1 MFKVQ
6 LLNMRKSTLY
16 TGDGDSGTTSLV
28 GGHRVPKSHQRL
40 EAFGTIDELN
50 AFIGLLITET
60 EDTYVRELMKL
71 VQHTLFSVGS
81 YLAADPLHTP
91 LKPESRIMPS
101 TMQQLEQGIDR
112 IDGQLPEIKGFVLP
126 GGCRSAA
133 LAHVC
138 RTVCRRAE
146 RQICRLKEDVLM
158 DESVVVFINRLSDL
172 LFVIA
177 RYECFL
183 KSIDEI
189 IWDNTC
195 K

>member
-1 MFKVQ
+1 MK
-6 LLNMRKSTLY
+6 KSTLY
-16 TGDGDSGTTSLV
+16 TGSGDSGTTSLI
-28 GGHRVPKSHQRL
+28 GGHRVPKTHQRL
-40 EAFGTIDELN
+40 ETYGTIDELN
-50 AFIGLLITET
+50 SWIGLFITET
-60 EDTYVRELMKL
+60 EDTNVMDLMKF
-71 VQHTLFSVGS
+71 VQHTLFAVGS
-81 YLAADPLHTP
+81 YLATDPEQTTP
-91 LKPESRIMPS
+91 KPESRITPS
-101 TMQQLEQGIDR
+101 TIQKLEQGIDL
-112 IDGQLPEIKGFVLP
+112 IDSELTYIKGFVLP

-158 DESVVVFINRLSDL
+158 DASVLVFINRLSDL

-177 RYECFL
+177 RYECFR
-183 KSIDEI
+183 KNGEEI